1 MASMVVDT
9 LDADAHL
16 SSNNIQAQDSTSPL
30 LGQEGSNPPP
40 PPYTNLNY
48 RSTSSQHVVIETAAE
63 VVPEP
68 REPSG
73 RRFIKAFLV
82 AVSLWI
88 LAGILISSTIE
99 RSQRNRLPSVG
110 LPTDDGGR
118 VVKRRV

>member
-9 LDADAHL
+9 LDANANL
-16 SSNNIQAQDSTSPL
+16 SSNSVSPL
-30 LGQEGSNPPP
+30 LGQEGSNPP

-48 RSTSSQHVVIETAAE
+48 RSTSSQHVVIEATAAA

-82 AVSLWI
+82 AVSLWV
-88 LAGILISSTIE
+88 LAGILISFTVE
-99 RSQRNRLPSVG
+99 RSQRS
-110 LPTDDGGR
+110 
-118 VVKRRV
+118 